1 MLNRRTPSRPV
12 RRAGVLLEVM
22 IAIALFVGAGAFAL
36 GAMNNTL
43 NAIVYNQRQAMAVDI
58 ARSKLAELEA
68 GLITPADLREA
79 DGTALGSITPRQL
92 DDAAAGRWEFDVR
105 TSPSEYGNLSLVE
118 LTITEA
124 SDDPAVDPESL
135 VSYTIRQ
142 LIELRPDD
150 DETYEE
156 DDLLRGLPAP

>member
-1 MLNRRTPSRPV
+1 MPSCTTSGRPW
-12 RRAGVLLEVM
+12 RWTSRAP
-22 IAIALFVGAGAFAL
+22 
-36 GAMNNTL
+36 NSPN
-43 NAIVYNQRQAMAVDI
+43 
-58 ARSKLAELEA
+58 SKR